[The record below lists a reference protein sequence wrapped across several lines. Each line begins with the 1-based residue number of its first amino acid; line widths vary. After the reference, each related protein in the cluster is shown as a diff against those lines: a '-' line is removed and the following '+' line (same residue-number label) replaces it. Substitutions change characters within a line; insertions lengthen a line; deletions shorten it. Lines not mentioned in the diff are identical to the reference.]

1 MDMTPNN
8 MGSPVPTSTPTDSKP
23 VSPASSTKVL
33 GIERRI
39 IGFGFALFLML
50 VVLAFIYSQ
59 FAGQK
64 AMAPVDT
71 DIHTMPMKDKMMQ
84 TGSDP
89 SSDRSLPTSITPDS
103 VTDDLIDEAL
113 LDRNSTDDYAADEV
127 ADVED
132 GSNY

>member
-1 MDMTPNN
+1 MTPNN
-8 MGSPVPTSTPTDSKP
+8 TGSPTPTPSGMAP

-50 VVLAFIYSQ
+50 VILAFIYSQ

-64 AMAPVDT
+64 AMAPLGTDT
-71 DIHTMPMKDKMMQ
+71 HTMPMNDKMMP
-84 TGSDP
+84 TGSGP
-89 SSDRSLPTSITPDS
+89 ASDRSLPTSITPDS

-113 LDRNSTDDYAADEV
+113 LERESTDDYTADEV